1 MNDLS
6 LQPPHPHHGPSLRP
20 PPRRRPS
27 EPPHA
32 MDTSMGYRPQGYS
45 PTSPAYPASS
55 YSPSSTLP
63 HSHQMSSGFSI
74 EPHSSSSNGPTSP
87 SSATTAPGGGGGG
100 STSFSRTTDYDDP
113 RKRRLET
120 LATMDNAEFG
130 WFHVRACMVAG
141 VGFFTDAYDL
151 FAISLVSPML
161 GYVYYQDN
169 HNTVPDYIDLGIKIS
184 ASLGTFFGQIGFGYL
199 ADKLG
204 RKRVSWLDVSPDQQ
218 QHIVHHA
225 RLKALLTKKKKNHP
239 SGK

>member
-1 MNDLS
+1 MNDFS
-6 LQPPHPHHGPSLRP
+6 LPPPHQQHGPSLRP

-32 MDTSMGYRPQGYS
+32 MDTSTGYRPQGYS
-45 PTSPAYPASS
+45 PTSPTYPSS
-55 YSPSSTLP
+55 AYSPSSTAPPSRLV
-63 HSHQMSSGFSI
+63 SSGI
-74 EPHSSSSNGPTSP
+74 TIDPHSSSSNGPASP
-87 SSATTAPGGGGGG
+87 STPSTAAAGG
-100 STSFSRTTDYDDP
+100 STSFSRTTGYDDP

-161 GYVYYQDN
+161 GYVYFKNND
-169 HNTVPDYIDLGIKIS
+169 NTVPFNIDLGIKIS

-204 RKRVSWLDVSPDQQ
+204 RKRVSCFFFFPSCKID
-218 QHIVHHA
+218 
-225 RLKALLTKKKKNHP
+225 LKKCLPT
-239 SGK
+239 